1 MKNPYLDLLAETLN
15 PNEETYFAEIEG
27 IDQKYIV
34 LAPIPDSINESL
46 TPSEILKNLRKS
58 GWSTAGRSRERIL
71 KEIDPR
77 FIHHDEHLKRLID
90 GGDGF
95 SGGGGLRWGGLE
107 IKGKNALLRVMGS
120 LEYDKPQEIYQ
131 QVIHFANFDKIANA
145 KGLTWPQKAQMLMK
159 DRLKIHCDCKAFQYF
174 HAHAATKKG
183 FSLYPELRPSDKTN
197 PSKRGGICKH
207 LNLVLKW
214 LPTQGSSIAG
224 EMKEYFERGKK

>member
-34 LAPIPDSINESL
+34 LAPIPNSITEAL

-71 KEIDPR
+71 REIDPR

-90 GGDGF
+90 GGDNYP
-95 SGGGGLRWGGLE
+95 GGGGLRWGGLE